1 MKGISLSSV
10 IQVINLERQSCDIE
24 AQADGQ
30 SGQLHFRGG
39 TLVDA
44 MAGELAGEDAAYEI
58 LAWDHPE
65 FEVTT
70 EDSPRDRTIEADLTQ
85 VLLET
90 ARRQDEESAAID
102 RIAAESEA
110 FAEELDAVTLPEFEA
125 TPDLDVVPRP
135 LESAVT
141 PAGPAAAAPLRPVSD
156 PAPQSPP
163 EPAVRSVPTAGPTA
177 AVAAAAAPAAAQPA
191 ATPPAAPAVAAVPA
205 VKAAATPA
213 GALNVAGLRRVIQI
227 AQDGLG
233 DALLSADLFSS
244 ADGTSYVGVNSQP
257 AGCALLNQ
265 LTERMTWS
273 FGKGGL
279 PPLGRYYLVELA
291 DAKMLLVV
299 PCGAV
304 HLDMI
309 VDSTR
314 VQLGLLLNVIL
325 PEVLAALE
333 EVSPR

>member
-44 MAGELAGEDAAYEI
+44 MADGLAGEDAAYEI
-58 LAWDHPE
+58 LAWDDPE

-85 VLLET
+85 MLLET
-90 ARRQDEESAAID
+90 ARRQDEEIAALD
-102 RIAAESEA
+102 RIAAESEGVA
-110 FAEELDAVTLPEFEA
+110 DDLDATTLLELEV
-125 TPDLDVVPRP
+125 TPDLDIVPKP
-135 LESAVT
+135 LESAGT
-141 PAGPAAAAPLRPVSD
+141 PAGPPAAAPLRPVSE
-156 PAPQSPP
+156 PAPQSHP
-163 EPAVRSVPTAGPTA
+163 EPAVRSVPTAGSPSAAAAATA
-177 AVAAAAAPAAAQPA
+177 PAAAAAAVAPAVAPAASPAVAAAA
-191 ATPPAAPAVAAVPA
+191 
-205 VKAAATPA
+205 PA
-213 GALNVAGLRRVIQI
+213 GALNVAGLRRVIKI

-244 ADGTSYVGVNSQP
+244 VDGTSYVGVNSQP

-273 FGKGGL
+273 FDRGGL
-279 PPLGRYYLVELA
+279 PPLGRYYLAELA
-291 DAKMLLVV
+291 DAKMLLVA
-299 PCGAV
+299 PSGAV

-309 VDSTR
+309 VDSKR

-325 PEVLAALE
+325 PEVLAALD